1 MNEHSGERSD
11 PDFERRLRATFDES
25 LDGLDAGTLSRLN
38 RSRQQ
43 AVEAAQRRGLRPS
56 RPGWVTWA
64 PLGALAAGVLVAA
77 VVWRMPHESP
87 APVIAQADLAQAV
100 VAPAVPSADTLQ
112 EPLELLASG
121 EDLDLAAT
129 AELDF
134 YAWVELTTADA
145 AEGAG

>member
-1 MNEHSGERSD
+1 
-11 PDFERRLRATFDES
+11 
-25 LDGLDAGTLSRLN
+25 
-38 RSRQQ
+38 
-43 AVEAAQRRGLRPS
+43 V
-56 RPGWVTWA
+56 
-64 PLGALAAGVLVAA
+64 GALAAGVLVAA

-87 APVIAQADLAQAV
+87 APIIAQADIAQAV
-100 VAPAVPSADTLQ
+100 VAPAVPSADTQQ

-145 AEGAG
+145 ADGAG